1 MIAVFINAFF
11 DCFINALL
19 EHELEVYD
27 LGILNRRFG
36 VEARIEVGVF
46 RLPRAAEMARLRQ
59 AGRQEIRVYFEEL
72 EGIRDVVLEMERW
85 RDVYRGGGERF
96 RLS

>member
-1 MIAVFINAFF
+1 MTAVFINAFF

-27 LGILNRRFG
+27 LGILNGRFG

-46 RLPRAAEMARLRQ
+46 RLPRAAEMASTPSRKAEARP
-59 AGRQEIRVYFEEL
+59 REPE
-72 EGIRDVVLEMERW
+72 VVK
-85 RDVYRGGGERF
+85 
-96 RLS
+96 

>member
-27 LGILNRRFG
+27 LGILNGRFG

-59 AGRQEIRVYFEEL
+59 AGRQR
-72 EGIRDVVLEMERW
+72 
-85 RDVYRGGGERF
+85 RGHENQK
-96 RLS
+96 